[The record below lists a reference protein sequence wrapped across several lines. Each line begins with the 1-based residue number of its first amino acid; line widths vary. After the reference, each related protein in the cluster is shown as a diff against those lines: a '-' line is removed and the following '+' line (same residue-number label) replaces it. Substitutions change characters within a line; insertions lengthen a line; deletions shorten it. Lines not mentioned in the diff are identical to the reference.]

1 MEYFRLRL
9 HDIRYSNKPAI
20 RLKAIRERK
29 NSLRSNNILSLINAA
44 PQALTISN
52 IPTQSPYALQ
62 SRPSRNVHQKG
73 CIRLIFCVFSIGS
86 VSPII
91 TEFIEN
97 RSQGWTLSTKFRSLP
112 ISMNVCWRMTLRLKN
127 VLIGCAS
134 RKRRYCI
141 SYASTWS
148 VPNTPRSPC

>member
-52 IPTQSPYALQ
+52 VPTQSPAAF
-62 SRPSRNVHQKG
+62 PSPPVPKCSSKGLYPFDFLRFLTRKCLPDNHGIYRKLVARVDFIDEVPFSSDFYECLLRNDAAAEK
-73 CIRLIFCVFSIGS
+73 C
-86 VSPII
+86 
-91 TEFIEN
+91 TD
-97 RSQGWTLSTKFRSLP
+97 
-112 ISMNVCWRMTLRLKN
+112 RMRQ
-127 VLIGCAS
+127 
-134 RKRRYCI
+134 
-141 SYASTWS
+141 
-148 VPNTPRSPC
+148 